1 MKAMDPQVGF
11 RFRLLHPDGRQE
23 VMVVD
28 AERALIGSAA
38 HCEVRLPREL
48 AAPEHIEVYANE
60 RIIQFASRV
69 RDPGGFPLLNG
80 ARVSEGQW
88 APGSVLAVGNV
99 RLMVELVD
107 MAIPRAR
114 APVWAL
120 FALIPLVVL
129 TVGALAYARGPKTA
143 DAPIPE
149 APALLPDKASAVC
162 PHVANEQRPALAME
176 KERIA
181 LAKRERSP
189 FAKEDG
195 IEAVSYFESAAA
207 CYRASGQPREAVQ
220 AEQNAAALRVKLE
233 EEYRLRRVRLEHA
246 YKLHDPVAVK
256 RELAILIPMT
266 AHRRGPYTEW
276 LASLNRAATAELDQK
291 GKLWP

>member
-23 VMVVD
+23 ALVVD

-38 HCEVRLPREL
+38 HCEVRLPREI
-48 AAPEHIEVYANE
+48 AAHEHIEVYANE
-60 RIIQFASRV
+60 RVIQFAARV
-69 RDPGGFPLLNG
+69 RDPAAFPLLNG
-80 ARVSEGQW
+80 VRVSDGQW
-88 APGSVLAVGNV
+88 IPGAELAVGNV
-99 RLMVELVD
+99 RMMVEIID
-107 MAIPRAR
+107 MAMPRAR

-120 FALIPLVVL
+120 LALIPLAVL
-129 TVGALAYARGPKTA
+129 TAGALAYARGPKTA

-149 APALLPDKASAVC
+149 APSLLPDKGAAVC
-162 PHVANEQRPALAME
+162 PHVAAEQRVALAME

-189 FAKEDG
+189 FAAEDG
-195 IEAVSYFESAAA
+195 IEAVSYFDTAAA
-207 CYRASGQPREAVQ
+207 CYRASGQAREATQ

-246 YKLHDPVAVK
+246 YRLHDPAAVR
-256 RELAILIPMT
+256 REVAILIPMT

-276 LASLNRAATAELDQK
+276 LAALGRAATAELDQR